1 MSNTYYV
8 TTPIYYVNADLHI
21 GGAYTTIAADV
32 LARYNRLKGKKTI
45 FLTGSDEHG
54 QKIEQAAREQGMTP
68 KELADQTVVRFKETW
83 KQLEITN
90 DDFIR
95 TTDPRHEATVQ
106 AFFKVLLGK
115 GDIYKGVYSGLY
127 CVPCERYLKEPELV
141 EGNCPVCQRPPTK
154 LEEENYFFR
163 MSAYQD
169 AILRHY
175 EQNPDFVEPPGR
187 RNEVLS
193 RIRSGLEDVSVSR
206 STFTWGVPMPGD
218 DKHIIWV
225 WFDAL
230 INYISALGWPD
241 NTEKFE
247 TFWPNAVHIVGK
259 DIIWFHCVIWP
270 CMLIAAG
277 LTPPR
282 KIFAHGWWTI
292 DGKKISKST
301 GTAIYPREVV
311 EAYGLDQFR
320 YFMLREIPFGADGD
334 FSYKAL
340 VGRINSDLADDLGNL
355 LSRSLAMVEKYFD
368 SSVPP
373 PDEDIGRELREM
385 ASGLFSRIDA
395 ELEHLTFSRA
405 LDAIWDVI
413 RRSNKFVDD
422 EKPWALKKEGKTGR
436 LGGVLYTL
444 LETLRIVSWAID
456 PFMFESAQEIRD
468 QLGVPAESGKLKNL
482 MSWGI
487 LPPGTK
493 TLRGQSLF
501 PKVELPVL

>member
-1 MSNTYYV
+1 MAEAFYV

-32 LARYNRLKGKKTI
+32 LARYNRLKGRQTM

-54 QKIEQAAREQGMTP
+54 QKIEQAAREQGTTP
-68 KELADQTVVRFKETW
+68 KELADRVVGRFKEVW
-83 KQLEITN
+83 ELLRITN

-106 AFFKVLLGK
+106 SFFRLLLDK

-127 CVPCERYLKEPELV
+127 CVPCERYLKESELAD
-141 EGNCPVCQRPPTK
+141 GCCPVCNRPPST
-154 LEEENYFFR
+154 LDEENYFFR

-175 EQNPDFVEPPGR
+175 EEDRYFVEPESR

-193 RIRSGLEDVSVSR
+193 RIRMGLDDVSVSR

-218 DKHIIWV
+218 SKHIIWV

-230 INYISALGWPD
+230 INYISALGWPGD
-241 NTEKFE
+241 SKRFE
-247 TFWPNAVHIVGK
+247 TFWPEAVHIVGK

-277 LTPPR
+277 LAPPK

-292 DGKKISKST
+292 NGRKISKST
-301 GTAIYPREVV
+301 GIVVYPRDVV
-311 EAYGLDQFR
+311 AEYGLDQFR

-334 FSYKAL
+334 FSYPAL

-355 LSRSLAMVEKYFD
+355 LSRSLAMVSKYYQD
-368 SSVPP
+368 RVPVP
-373 PDEDIGRELREM
+373 SEEGGTEIREM
-385 ASGLFSRIDA
+385 ASGLLDVIDA
-395 ELEHLTFSRA
+395 QLEHLAFSRA
-405 LDAIWDVI
+405 LDGIWDLI
-413 RRSNKFVDD
+413 RRCNKFIDD
-422 EKPWALKKEGKTGR
+422 EKPWVLRKERKDGR
-436 LGGVLYTL
+436 LAAVLYSL
-444 LETLRIVSWAID
+444 LEALRIVSWAVE
-456 PFMFESAQEIRD
+456 PFMPESAARMRA
-468 QLGVPAESGKLKNL
+468 QLGIPDEKGVLSEL
-482 MSWGI
+482 MKWGG
-487 LPPGTK
+487 LEPGTNIDRK
-493 TLRGQSLF
+493 QSLF
-501 PKVELPVL
+501 PKVELK